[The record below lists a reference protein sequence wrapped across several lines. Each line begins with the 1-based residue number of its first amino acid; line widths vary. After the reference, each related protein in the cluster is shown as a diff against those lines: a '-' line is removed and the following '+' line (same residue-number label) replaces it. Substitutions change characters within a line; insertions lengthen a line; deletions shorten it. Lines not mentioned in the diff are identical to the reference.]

1 VTCQQVDELAAAFV
15 LGAVTPEQREEI
27 EEHLATCN
35 EHSTVLVE
43 MRATAGVLNQAPE
56 EREPSPDLKARI
68 MSAAR
73 ADVAPRRAESVRP
86 VRRSSRG
93 WFGWLPHI
101 PLGVAVG
108 ALSVAVAALLVWNV
122 ALQFSRP
129 QEADAFVRYMGQE
142 DTHAFLYFVEDVG
155 VITATGMDPLPA
167 NKTYQAWGVI
177 DGEPVSLGVLDV
189 QEDGE
194 GFVLLSRHVTKKEP
208 VFITIESAG
217 GADHPSASRVLWT
230 NDK

>member
-27 EEHLATCN
+27 EQHLATCS
-35 EHSTVLVE
+35 EHSAVLVE
-43 MRATAGVLNQAPE
+43 MRATVGVLNQAPE

-73 ADVAPRRAESVRP
+73 ADVAPQRAVPAQRAAP
-86 VRRSSRG
+86 RSGG
-93 WFGWLPHI
+93 WFGWLPRI

-108 ALSVAVAALLVWNV
+108 ALSVAVAALLVWNI

-129 QEADAFVRYMGQE
+129 EEADAFVRYMGAE

-155 VITATGMDPLPA
+155 VITAEGMTPLPP
-167 NKTYQAWGVI
+167 NKTYQAWAMI

-208 VFITIESAG
+208 VFITIESSG
-217 GADHPSASRVLWT
+217 GADQPSGSTVLST
-230 NDK
+230 KD